1 MRQSPRLPA
10 GFFWRMHGNPAGNDK
25 QWRNQMNDLLA
36 MKARQSDKIRQLAEV
51 AKAEGLLTLDGLADA
66 FGIPRSTAA
75 TIRKGQHKASGLS
88 ASIVNRMLTA
98 PNLPSSVHTVL
109 RQYIAEKT
117 DGLYGWSSRQRACIE
132 KSK

>member
-1 MRQSPRLPA
+1 
-10 GFFWRMHGNPAGNDK
+10 
-25 QWRNQMNDLLA
+25 MNDLLA

-51 AKAEGLLTLDGLADA
+51 AKAEGLLTLDALADA
-66 FGIPRSTAA
+66 FGIPRSTVA
-75 TIRKGQHKASGLS
+75 TIRNGQHKASGLS